1 MASSVPDS
9 DLDYN
14 NSLKAKGRSFLETF
28 LAVDR
33 FLFRP
38 LAWLIVR
45 AVIKTP
51 ISPNQLTVSSFCLG
65 MTAAVLFATGKP
77 RDFTVAGIF
86 VILSGVV
93 DCADGMLARAK
104 NMASE
109 YGGFLDISLDRI
121 VDFFLIAGMAL
132 GFYVHT
138 GQKLILPLGI
148 FAAGLMALQNTL
160 WYLGKAYRK
169 DMRKGELG
177 ELRSGMFL
185 LFLLGA
191 LFRRLDLVIFVV
203 LAESGIYVLLRP
215 AQLFR
220 LRKTAP
226 VVLDR
231 KN

>member
-1 MASSVPDS
+1 VASSVPDS

-14 NSLKAKGRSFLETF
+14 HSLKAKGTFLETF
-28 LAVDR
+28 LALDR
-33 FLFRP
+33 YLFRP
-38 LAWLIVR
+38 LGWLVVR
-45 AVIKTP
+45 AVIRTP

-65 MTAAVLFATGKP
+65 MAAAVLFATGKP
-77 RDFTVAGIF
+77 GNFTIAGILI
-86 VILSGVV
+86 ILSGVV
-93 DCADGMLARAK
+93 DCADGMLARSK
-104 NMASE
+104 NLTSE

-132 GFYVHT
+132 GFRAYT

-169 DMRKGELG
+169 DVRRGELG
-177 ELRSGMFL
+177 ELRSGMFI

-203 LAESGIYVLLRP
+203 LAETGIYVLLRP

-220 LRKTAP
+220 LRKTAQ

>member
-1 MASSVPDS
+1 MTSGGPDS
-9 DLDYN
+9 DLDFN
-14 NSLKAKGRSFLETF
+14 HSLKAKGRSFLETF

-33 FLFRP
+33 YLFRP

-45 AVIKTP
+45 AVIRTP

-65 MTAAVLFATGKP
+65 MAAAVLFATGKP
-77 RDFTVAGIF
+77 GNFTAAGIL

-93 DCADGMLARAK
+93 DCADGMLARSK
-104 NMASE
+104 NMAGE

-132 GFYVHT
+132 GYSLYT
-138 GQKLILPLGI
+138 GQQLILPLGI
-148 FAAGLMALQNTL
+148 FAAGMMSLQNTL

-169 DMRKGELG
+169 DLRRGELG

-185 LFLLGA
+185 LFLLAA
-191 LFRRLDLVIFVV
+191 LFRRLDLAIFVI
-203 LAESGIYVLLRP
+203 LAETGIYVLLRP